1 MAREQGVAKQTHQKH
16 AHSWNIWMEFL
27 HRIDYAFD
35 SYLEDLT
42 PSERLRFC
50 GAFMHAVRRGDFGK
64 KGVMGGTARSAVD
77 NVAAHFVESGRISP
91 IINSKG
97 KVHVHI
103 DRQTKGYKKEDPAT
117 KHQKALPPVV
127 FNEILDAAFLP
138 RELARAWLVC
148 VALFFAMRS
157 CEYSF
162 VGTEERKTRAA
173 RACDVTFRNGARVVP
188 HDSPFLHLSQSV
200 SVDFGLQKSN
210 IRDETVSQ
218 DNNDKL
224 KLNPVI
230 LMARTIQR
238 LRSYPGYSDKWE
250 LYTFYDG
257 KAFSRIASA
266 EILTTLKVAVDAVG
280 VDVLGFTS
288 DEIGTHS
295 VRSSLAMM
303 MYLAKEQIYTIM
315 LVGRWS
321 SDAFLAYIEKQV
333 KEFTKGVS
341 SRMLLNNTFYNTPLA
356 ITQSSTHEQNNNKS
370 FQRANSNIFG
380 GRQAG
385 SLRHQLRERN

>member
-1 MAREQGVAKQTHQKH
+1 
-16 AHSWNIWMEFL
+16 MEFL
-27 HRIDYAFD
+27 HRIDYSFD
-35 SYLEDLT
+35 PYLEVLSPT
-42 PSERLRFC
+42 ERIRFC

-64 KGVMGGTARSAVD
+64 KGVMGGTARTAVD
-77 NVAAHFVESGRISP
+77 HVAAHFVESGRVSP
-91 IINSKG
+91 VINSSG

-103 DRQTKGYKKEDPAT
+103 DRQTKGYKKEDPST

-127 FNEILDAAFLP
+127 FKKILDLSLLP

-148 VALFFAMRS
+148 AALFFAMRS

-162 VGTEERKTRAA
+162 VGTDERKTRAA
-173 RACDVTFRNGARVVP
+173 RACDVTFRNGSRIVP
-188 HDSPFLHLSQSV
+188 HDSPLLHLAQSV

-218 DNNDKL
+218 DNNDKPE
-224 KLNPVI
+224 LNPVI

-257 KAFSRIASA
+257 KNFSRISST
-266 EILTTLKVAVDAVG
+266 EILVTLKVAVDTVG
-280 VDVLGFTS
+280 IDVLGFTS
-288 DEIGTHS
+288 NDVGTHS

-315 LVGRWS
+315 LIGRWS
-321 SDAFLAYIEKQV
+321 SDAFLVYIEKQV
-333 KEFTKGVS
+333 KEFTRGVS
-341 SRMLLNNTFYNTPLA
+341 SRMLQHDTFYNTPLA
-356 ITQSSTHEQNNNKS
+356 TTQTTSSSKNCNKS
-370 FQRANSNIFG
+370 FHRANLKIFG